1 MKHLRLILLLLAVC
15 FTQISFSQDL
25 AKKLESERILKSMIS
40 EILAEADTEQEAE
53 EKISRLLV
61 HDGEYITKQEKVN
74 CANEYFEKCKKKL
87 AKWDAKLAAGKK
99 VYYED
104 AMYAANYYVLGFKK
118 ICNQDYSKALEYL
131 KLCPQ
136 IPVTK
141 MYTVALQYQLNKD
154 KAAALAAMSF
164 INKPSKQLSDVASQ
178 YGLEDVYH
186 EKIMSLIADKKQ
198 TLKRAIRSKDFETLL
213 SFIPYDIPVVDS
225 LFATSNADIAIAEYV
240 KDNTS
245 YIRKIEEVEDFDDRN
260 VIKIYK
266 EGDFPYGYRNNGWAT
281 QKDDYKDYFINK
293 CIFKH
298 EMPWALNAL
307 ERFDIEE
314 IAKSYPVNLQMLAL
328 TIKGKMTVGDS
339 RGMDLEYYKFYSGI
353 VSLCSEIITYQGQH
367 DNVNGSKRE
376 QDMLNCIKTFKS
388 RNILASFLVAV
399 MVQVNRYSSYFT
411 PEFKMK
417 LFNATKEIVDQVPS
431 LKNNEALPVIIS
443 SNGKVTTKE
452 NCKSN
457 EIKKKIYEPIMNLIL
472 AEYNKNKDK

>member
-25 AKKLESERILKSMIS
+25 SKKWDEAKKFKSAI
-40 EILAEADTEQEAE
+40 EQVLAEADTEQEAE
-53 EKISRLLV
+53 NKISSLLEG
-61 HDGEYITKQEKVN
+61 DGEYITKQEKVN

-104 AMYAANYYVLGFKK
+104 AVYAANYYVLGFKK

-225 LFATSNADIAIAEYV
+225 LFATCDVDIATAGC
-240 KDNTS
+240 N
-245 YIRKIEEVEDFDDRN
+245 IEEVEDFDDRN

-266 EGDFPYGYRNNGWAT
+266 VGDYDRVWSNKN
-281 QKDDYKDYFINK
+281 DYKDYFINK

-298 EMPWALNAL
+298 EMPWALNTL

-339 RGMDLEYYKFYSGI
+339 RGVDPEYYKFYSGI
-353 VSLCSEIITYQGQH
+353 VSLCSKIITYQGQH
-367 DNVNGSKRE
+367 DNVNGSKKE

-431 LKNNEALPVIIS
+431 LKNNESLPVIIS
-443 SNGKVTTKE
+443 SNGKVTRKE
-452 NCKSN
+452 NCK
-457 EIKKKIYEPIMNLIL
+457 EIYEPIMNLIL

>member
-61 HDGEYITKQEKVN
+61 YDGKYITKQEKVN
-74 CANEYFEKCKKKL
+74 VANEYFEKCKKKL

-104 AMYAANYYVLGFKK
+104 AMYAANYYALGFKK

-225 LFATSNADIAIAEYV
+225 LFATCDVDIAIAEYV

-293 CIFKH
+293 CAFKH
-298 EMPWALNAL
+298 EMSWALQAVEL
-307 ERFDIEE
+307 DFEK
-314 IAKSYPVNLQMLAL
+314 IAKSYPVKQQMQAI
-328 TIKGKMTVGDS
+328 TINRNG
-339 RGMDLEYYKFYSGI
+339 YYKFDSW
-353 VSLCSEIITYQGQH
+353 LANEC
-367 DNVNGSKRE
+367 KRINWAQSYADKETRNKKE
-376 QDMLNCIKTFKS
+376 QNMLNYIEIFKS
-388 RNILASFLVAV
+388 RNILGSFLAAV
-399 MVQVNRYSSYFT
+399 MVQVYGRSFT
-411 PEFKMK
+411 PEFKIK
-417 LFNATKEIVDQVPS
+417 LFNVTKEIVDQVPS

-452 NCKSN
+452 NCKSQ
-457 EIKKKIYEPIMNLIL
+457 ETEKIYEPIMNFIL

>member
-15 FTQISFSQDL
+15 FTQISFSQDF
-25 AKKLESERILKSMIS
+25 AKKLESERILKSIIS
-40 EILAEADTEQEAE
+40 EILSEADTEQEAE
-53 EKISRLLV
+53 NKISSLLEG
-61 HDGEYITKQEKVN
+61 DADYITEQEKVN
-74 CANEYFEKCKKKL
+74 VANEYFEKCKKKL

-293 CIFKH
+293 CAFKH
-298 EMPWALNAL
+298 EMPWALQAVEL
-307 ERFDIEE
+307 DFKK
-314 IAKSYPVNLQMLAL
+314 IAKSYPVKQQMQAI
-328 TIKGKMTVGDS
+328 TINRNG
-339 RGMDLEYYKFYSGI
+339 YYKFDSWLADECKRINWAQSSGGKDI
-353 VSLCSEIITYQGQH
+353 SNE
-367 DNVNGSKRE
+367 KE
-376 QDMLNCIKTFKS
+376 QNMLNYIETFKS
-388 RNILASFLVAV
+388 RNILGSFLAAV
-399 MVQVNRYSSYFT
+399 MVQVYGRSFT
-411 PEFKMK
+411 PEFKIK
-417 LFNATKEIVDQVPS
+417 LFNVTKEIVDQVPS

-452 NCKSN
+452 NCNSQ
-457 EIKKKIYEPIMNLIL
+457 ETEKIYEPIMNFIL

>member
-25 AKKLESERILKSMIS
+25 SKKWDEAKKFKSAI
-40 EILAEADTEQEAE
+40 EQVLAEADTEQEAE
-53 EKISRLLV
+53 NKISSLLEG
-61 HDGEYITKQEKVN
+61 DGEYITKQEKVN

-104 AMYAANYYVLGFKK
+104 AVYAANYYVLGFKK

-225 LFATSNADIAIAEYV
+225 LFATCDVDIATA
-240 KDNTS
+240 S
-245 YIRKIEEVEDFDDRN
+245 YKESGFWNHRGIEEVEDFNDRN

-266 EGDFPYGYRNNGWAT
+266 VGDYELEWSNI
-281 QKDDYKDYFINK
+281 KDYKDYFINK
-293 CIFKH
+293 CAFKH
-298 EMPWALNAL
+298 EMPWAMSKVELDF
-307 ERFDIEE
+307 EK
-314 IAKSYPVNLQMLAL
+314 IARSYPVKQQMLAI
-328 TIKGKMTVGDS
+328 TIKAKN
-339 RGMDLEYYKFYSGI
+339 RKYYKFDIWLTDECEKINWALNYEDI
-353 VSLCSEIITYQGQH
+353 RT
-367 DNVNGSKRE
+367 KKE
-376 QDMLNCIKTFKS
+376 QNMLNYIETFKS
-388 RNILASFLVAV
+388 RNILGSFLAAV
-399 MVQVNRYSSYFT
+399 MVQVYGRSFT
-411 PEFKMK
+411 PEFKIK
-417 LFNATKEIVDQVPS
+417 LFNVTKEIVDQVPS

-452 NCKSN
+452 NCKSQ
-457 EIKKKIYEPIMNLIL
+457 ETEKIYEPIMNFIL

>member
-53 EKISRLLV
+53 NKISSLLEG
-61 HDGEYITKQEKVN
+61 DADYITEQEKVN
-74 CANEYFEKCKKKL
+74 VANEYFEKCKKKL

-186 EKIMSLIADKKQ
+186 EKLMSLIADKKQ

-213 SFIPYDIPVVDS
+213 SFIPYDIPEVDS
-225 LFATSNADIAIAEYV
+225 LFATSDVDIATAGC
-240 KDNTS
+240 N
-245 YIRKIEEVEDFDDRN
+245 IEEVEDFDDRN

-266 EGDFPYGYRNNGWAT
+266 VGDYDRVWSN
-281 QKDDYKDYFINK
+281 KDDYKDYFINK
-293 CIFKH
+293 CLFKH
-298 EMPWALNAL
+298 EMPWTLQVMSNTNKL
-307 ERFDIEE
+307 PGFVE
-314 IAKSYPVNLQMLAL
+314 IAESYPVKLLMQAFTLKDKRQTYMLN
-328 TIKGKMTVGDS
+328 VY
-339 RGMDLEYYKFYSGI
+339 EEFYELNDWLYGW
-353 VSLCSEIITYQGQH
+353 CH
-367 DNVNGSKRE
+367 DNNFIDDKKILHYIE
-376 QDMLNCIKTFKS
+376 TLKS

-399 MVQVNRYSSYFT
+399 MVQVYGNSYT
-411 PEFKMK
+411 PVFKAK
-417 LFNATKEIVDQVPS
+417 LFNITKEIVAQAPL
-431 LKNNEALPVIIS
+431 LKNNEALPIIID

-452 NCKSN
+452 NYKSQ
-457 EIKKKIYEPIMNLIL
+457 ERKKIYEPIMNFIM

>member
-25 AKKLESERILKSMIS
+25 AKKLESERILKSIIS

-104 AMYAANYYVLGFKK
+104 AMYAANYYALGFKK

-225 LFATSNADIAIAEYV
+225 LFATCDVDIAIAEYV

-245 YIRKIEEVEDFDDRN
+245 YIRKIEEVEDFDARN

-293 CIFKH
+293 CAFKH
-298 EMPWALNAL
+298 EMSWALQAVEL
-307 ERFDIEE
+307 DFEK
-314 IAKSYPVNLQMLAL
+314 IAKSYPVKQQMQAI
-328 TIKGKMTVGDS
+328 TINRNG
-339 RGMDLEYYKFYSGI
+339 YYKFDSWLANECEKINWALNYEDI
-353 VSLCSEIITYQGQH
+353 RP
-367 DNVNGSKRE
+367 KKE
-376 QDMLNCIKTFKS
+376 QNMLNYIETFKS
-388 RNILASFLVAV
+388 RNILGSFLAAV
-399 MVQVNRYSSYFT
+399 MVQVYGRSFT
-411 PEFKMK
+411 PEFKIK
-417 LFNATKEIVDQVPS
+417 LFNVTKEIVDQVPS

-452 NCKSN
+452 NCKSQ
-457 EIKKKIYEPIMNLIL
+457 ETEKIYEPIMNFIL

>member
-61 HDGEYITKQEKVN
+61 YDGEYITKQEKVN

-154 KAAALAAMSF
+154 KTAALAAMSF

-213 SFIPYDIPVVDS
+213 SFIPYDITVVDS

-245 YIRKIEEVEDFDDRN
+245 YIRKIEEVEDFEDRN

-293 CIFKH
+293 CAFKH
-298 EMPWALNAL
+298 EMPWALQAVEL
-307 ERFDIEE
+307 DFEKIT
-314 IAKSYPVNLQMLAL
+314 KSYPVKQQMQAI
-328 TIKGKMTVGDS
+328 TINRNG
-339 RGMDLEYYKFYSGI
+339 YYKFASWLADECKRINWAQSSGKDI
-353 VSLCSEIITYQGQH
+353 S
-367 DNVNGSKRE
+367 NKKE
-376 QDMLNCIKTFKS
+376 QNMLNYIETFKS
-388 RNILASFLVAV
+388 RNILGSFLVAV
-399 MVQVNRYSSYFT
+399 MVQVYGRSFT
-411 PEFKMK
+411 PEFKIK
-417 LFNATKEIVDQVPS
+417 LFNVTKEIVDQVPS

-452 NCKSN
+452 NCKSQ
-457 EIKKKIYEPIMNLIL
+457 ETEKIYEPIMNFIL

>member
-25 AKKLESERILKSMIS
+25 SKKWDEAKKFKSAIEQVLS
-40 EILAEADTEQEAE
+40 EADTEQEAE
-53 EKISRLLV
+53 NKISSLLEG
-61 HDGEYITKQEKVN
+61 DGEYITKQEKVN

-99 VYYED
+99 VYYRD
-104 AMYAANYYVLGFKK
+104 AVYAANYYVLGFKK

-178 YGLEDVYH
+178 YGLADVYH
-186 EKIMSLIADKKQ
+186 EKLMSLLAEKKQ

-225 LFATSNADIAIAEYV
+225 LFATCDVDIATAGC
-240 KDNTS
+240 N
-245 YIRKIEEVEDFDDRN
+245 IEEVEDFDDRN

-266 EGDFPYGYRNNGWAT
+266 VGDYDREWSNKN
-281 QKDDYKDYFINK
+281 DYKDYFINK

-298 EMPWALNAL
+298 EMPWALNTL

-339 RGMDLEYYKFYSGI
+339 RGVDPEYYKFYSGI
-353 VSLCSEIITYQGQH
+353 VSLCSKIITYQGQH
-367 DNVNGSKRE
+367 DNVNGSKKE

-431 LKNNEALPVIIS
+431 LKNNESLPVIIS
-443 SNGKVTTKE
+443 SNGKVTRKE
-452 NCKSN
+452 NCK
-457 EIKKKIYEPIMNLIL
+457 EIYEPIMNLIL

>member
-104 AMYAANYYVLGFKK
+104 AMYAANYYALGFKK

-141 MYTVALQYQLNKD
+141 MYTVALKYQLNKD

-186 EKIMSLIADKKQ
+186 EKIMSLLADKKQ
-198 TLKRAIRSKDFETLL
+198 ALKRAIRSKDFETLL
-213 SFIPYDIPVVDS
+213 SYIPYDIPVVDS
-225 LFATSNADIAIAEYV
+225 LFATSEVDIATAQGLI
-240 KDNTS
+240 S
-245 YIRKIEEVEDFDDRN
+245 GKIEKVEDFDDRN

-266 EGDFPYGYRNNGWAT
+266 VGDYDREWSNKN
-281 QKDDYKDYFINK
+281 DYKDYFINK
-293 CIFKH
+293 CLFKH
-298 EMPWALNAL
+298 EMPWTLQVMSNTNKL
-307 ERFDIEE
+307 PGFVE
-314 IAKSYPVNLQMLAL
+314 IAESYPVKLLMQAFTL
-328 TIKGKMTVGDS
+328 KDK
-339 RGMDLEYYKFYSGI
+339 RQ
-353 VSLCSEIITYQGQH
+353 TY
-367 DNVNGSKRE
+367 
-376 QDMLNCIKTFKS
+376 MLNVYEEFYELNDWLYGWCHNNNFIDDKKILHYIETLKS

-399 MVQVNRYSSYFT
+399 MVQVYGNSYT
-411 PEFKMK
+411 PVFKAK
-417 LFNATKEIVDQVPS
+417 LFNITKGIVDQAPL
-431 LKNNEALPVIIS
+431 LKNNEALPIIID
-443 SNGKVTTKE
+443 SNGKVTIKE
-452 NCKSN
+452 NYKSQERKN
-457 EIKKKIYEPIMNLIL
+457 IYEPIMNFIL
-472 AEYNKNKDK
+472 AEYNKNKNK

>member
-25 AKKLESERILKSMIS
+25 AKKLESERILKSIIS

-53 EKISRLLV
+53 NKISSLLEG
-61 HDGEYITKQEKVN
+61 DADYITEQEKVN
-74 CANEYFEKCKKKL
+74 VANEYFEKCKKKL

-104 AMYAANYYVLGFKK
+104 AMYAANYYALGFKK

-186 EKIMSLIADKKQ
+186 EKLMSLIADKKQ

-225 LFATSNADIAIAEYV
+225 LFATCDVDIAIARYT
-240 KDNTS
+240 KDNNL
-245 YIRKIEEVEDFDDRN
+245 YGRNIEEVEDFDDRN

-266 EGDFPYGYRNNGWAT
+266 VGDYELEWSNI
-281 QKDDYKDYFINK
+281 KDYKDYFINK
-293 CIFKH
+293 CAFKH
-298 EMPWALNAL
+298 EMPWAMSKVNLDF
-307 ERFDIEE
+307 EK
-314 IAKSYPVNLQMLAL
+314 IARSYPVKQQMLAIARAL
-328 TIKGKMTVGDS
+328 MSRPKLLLLDEPSLGLAPIVVKQIFQTLRELARNGMTIFLVEQNAHHALKLSD
-339 RGMDLEYYKFYSGI
+339 RGYVM
-353 VSLCSEIITYQGQH
+353 
-367 DNVNGSKRE
+367 VNGQIRLSGSGE
-376 QDMLNCIKTFKS
+376 EL
-388 RNILASFLVAV
+388 LG
-399 MVQVNRYSSYFT
+399 
-411 PEFKMK
+411 
-417 LFNATKEIVDQVPS
+417 
-431 LKNNEALPVIIS
+431 NEDVRKAYLGGV
-443 SNGKVTTKE
+443 
-452 NCKSN
+452 
-457 EIKKKIYEPIMNLIL
+457 
-472 AEYNKNKDK
+472 

>member
-25 AKKLESERILKSMIS
+25 SKKWDEEKKFKSAI
-40 EILAEADTEQEAE
+40 EQVLAEADTEQEAE
-53 EKISRLLV
+53 NKISSLLEG
-61 HDGEYITKQEKVN
+61 DGEYITKQEKVN

-99 VYYED
+99 VYYRD
-104 AMYAANYYVLGFKK
+104 AVYAANYYVLGFKK

-225 LFATSNADIAIAEYV
+225 LFATCDVDIATA
-240 KDNTS
+240 S
-245 YIRKIEEVEDFDDRN
+245 YKESGFWNHRGIEEVEDFNDRN

-266 EGDFPYGYRNNGWAT
+266 VGDYELEWSNI
-281 QKDDYKDYFINK
+281 KDYKDYFINK

-298 EMPWALNAL
+298 EMPWALNTL

-339 RGMDLEYYKFYSGI
+339 RGVDPEYYKFYSGI
-353 VSLCSEIITYQGQH
+353 VSLCSKIITYQGQH
-367 DNVNGSKRE
+367 DNVNGSKKE

-431 LKNNEALPVIIS
+431 LKNNESLPVIIS
-443 SNGKVTTKE
+443 SNGKVTRKE
-452 NCKSN
+452 NCK
-457 EIKKKIYEPIMNLIL
+457 EIYEPIMNLIL

>member
-25 AKKLESERILKSMIS
+25 SKKWDEAKKFKSAI
-40 EILAEADTEQEAE
+40 EQVLAEADTEQEAE
-53 EKISRLLV
+53 NKISSLLEG
-61 HDGEYITKQEKVN
+61 DGEYITKQEKVN

-99 VYYED
+99 VYYRD
-104 AMYAANYYVLGFKK
+104 AVYAANYYVLGFKK

-225 LFATSNADIAIAEYV
+225 LFATCDVDIATAGC
-240 KDNTS
+240 N
-245 YIRKIEEVEDFDDRN
+245 IEEVEDFDDRN

-266 EGDFPYGYRNNGWAT
+266 VGDYDRVWSNKN
-281 QKDDYKDYFINK
+281 DYKDYFINK

-298 EMPWALNAL
+298 EMPWALNTL

-339 RGMDLEYYKFYSGI
+339 RDVDPEYYKFYSGI
-353 VSLCSEIITYQGQH
+353 VSLCSKIITYQGQH
-367 DNVNGSKRE
+367 DNVNGSKKE

-431 LKNNEALPVIIS
+431 LKNNESLPVIIS
-443 SNGKVTTKE
+443 SNGKVTRKE
-452 NCKSN
+452 NCK
-457 EIKKKIYEPIMNLIL
+457 EIYEPIMNLIL

>member
-25 AKKLESERILKSMIS
+25 AKKWESERILKSIIS
-40 EILAEADTEQEAE
+40 EILSEADTEQEAE
-53 EKISRLLV
+53 KEISRLLV

-99 VYYED
+99 VYSED
-104 AMYAANYYVLGFKK
+104 AMYAANYYILGFKK

-136 IPVTK
+136 VPVTK
-141 MYTVALQYQLNKD
+141 MYTLALQYQLNKD
-154 KAAALAAMSF
+154 KAAAMTAMSF
-164 INKPSKQLSDVASQ
+164 INKPSKELSDVASQ
-178 YGLEDVYH
+178 YGLADVYH

-198 TLKRAIRSKDFETLL
+198 TLRRAIRSKDFETLL

-225 LFATSNADIAIAEYV
+225 LFATSDVDIAIARIDDGNV
-240 KDNTS
+240 WKS
-245 YIRKIEEVEDFDDRN
+245 RKIEEIEDFDDRN

-266 EGDFPYGYRNNGWAT
+266 VGDYDRNWSSAN
-281 QKDDYKDYFINK
+281 YKEYFINK
-293 CIFKH
+293 CAFKH
-298 EMPWALNAL
+298 EMQWALQATKL
-307 ERFDIEE
+307 DFVK
-314 IAKSYPVNLQMLAL
+314 IAESYPIKLQMLAI
-328 TIKGKMTVGDS
+328 TAKRDNYYIFDS
-339 RGMDLEYYKFYSGI
+339 WLDDLCRK
-353 VSLCSEIITYQGQH
+353 IIYLSKYDETR
-367 DNVNGSKRE
+367 NKRE
-376 QDMLNCIKTFKS
+376 QDMLNYIETFKS
-388 RNILASFLVAV
+388 RNILWSFLAAV
-399 MVQVNRYSSYFT
+399 MVQVYEYSSYFT

-452 NCKSN
+452 NCKN
-457 EIKKKIYEPIMNLIL
+457 IYEPIMNFIL

>member
-25 AKKLESERILKSMIS
+25 SKKWDEEKKFKSAI
-40 EILAEADTEQEAE
+40 EQVLAEADTEQEAE
-53 EKISRLLV
+53 NKISSLLEG
-61 HDGEYITKQEKVN
+61 DGEYITKQEKVN

-104 AMYAANYYVLGFKK
+104 AMYAANYYALGFKK

-178 YGLEDVYH
+178 YGLADVYH
-186 EKIMSLIADKKQ
+186 EKLMSLLADKKQ

-225 LFATSNADIAIAEYV
+225 LFATCDVDIATAGC
-240 KDNTS
+240 N
-245 YIRKIEEVEDFDDRN
+245 IEEVEDFDDRN

-266 EGDFPYGYRNNGWAT
+266 VGDYDREWSNKN
-281 QKDDYKDYFINK
+281 DYKDYFINK

-298 EMPWALNAL
+298 EMPWALNTL

-339 RGMDLEYYKFYSGI
+339 RGVDPEYYKFYSGI
-353 VSLCSEIITYQGQH
+353 VSLCSKIITYQGQH
-367 DNVNGSKRE
+367 DNVNGSKKE

-431 LKNNEALPVIIS
+431 LKNNESLPVIIS
-443 SNGKVTTKE
+443 SNGKVTRKE
-452 NCKSN
+452 NCK
-457 EIKKKIYEPIMNLIL
+457 EIYEPIMNLIL

>member
-104 AMYAANYYVLGFKK
+104 AMYAANYYALGFKK

-141 MYTVALQYQLNKD
+141 MYTVALKYQLNKD

-225 LFATSNADIAIAEYV
+225 LFATCDVDIATAGC
-240 KDNTS
+240 N
-245 YIRKIEEVEDFDDRN
+245 IEEVEDFDDRN

-266 EGDFPYGYRNNGWAT
+266 VGDYDREWSNKN
-281 QKDDYKDYFINK
+281 DYKDYFINK

-298 EMPWALNAL
+298 EMPWALNTL

-339 RGMDLEYYKFYSGI
+339 RGVDPEYYKFYSGI
-353 VSLCSEIITYQGQH
+353 VSLCSKIITYQGQH
-367 DNVNGSKRE
+367 DNVNGSKKE

-431 LKNNEALPVIIS
+431 LKNNESLPVIIS
-443 SNGKVTTKE
+443 SNGKVTRKE
-452 NCKSN
+452 NCK
-457 EIKKKIYEPIMNLIL
+457 EIYEPIMNLIL

>member
-25 AKKLESERILKSMIS
+25 AKKLESERILKSIIS

-53 EKISRLLV
+53 EKISSLLEG
-61 HDGEYITKQEKVN
+61 DADYITEQEKVN
-74 CANEYFEKCKKKL
+74 VANEYFEKCKKKL

-104 AMYAANYYVLGFKK
+104 AMYAANYYALGFKK

-293 CIFKH
+293 CAFKH
-298 EMPWALNAL
+298 EMSWALQAVEL
-307 ERFDIEE
+307 DFKK
-314 IAKSYPVNLQMLAL
+314 IAKSYPVKQQMQAI
-328 TIKGKMTVGDS
+328 TINRNG
-339 RGMDLEYYKFYSGI
+339 YYKFDSWLADECKRINWAQSSATKGI
-353 VSLCSEIITYQGQH
+353 RNEM
-367 DNVNGSKRE
+367 E
-376 QDMLNCIKTFKS
+376 QNMLNYIETFKS
-388 RNILASFLVAV
+388 RNILGSFLAAV
-399 MVQVNRYSSYFT
+399 MVQVYGRSFT
-411 PEFKMK
+411 PEFKIK
-417 LFNATKEIVDQVPS
+417 LFNVTKEIVDQVPS

-452 NCKSN
+452 NCKSQ
-457 EIKKKIYEPIMNLIL
+457 ETEKIYEPIMNFIL

>member
-61 HDGEYITKQEKVN
+61 YDGKYITKQEKVN
-74 CANEYFEKCKKKL
+74 VANEYFEKCKKKL

-104 AMYAANYYVLGFKK
+104 AMYAANYYALGFKK

-225 LFATSNADIAIAEYV
+225 LFATNNVDIAIAEYV
-240 KDNTS
+240 KDNIS

-293 CIFKH
+293 CAFKH
-298 EMPWALNAL
+298 EMSWALQAVEL
-307 ERFDIEE
+307 DFEK
-314 IAKSYPVNLQMLAL
+314 IAKSYPVKQQMQAI
-328 TIKGKMTVGDS
+328 TINRNG
-339 RGMDLEYYKFYSGI
+339 YYKFDSWLANECERINWALNYEDI
-353 VSLCSEIITYQGQH
+353 RP
-367 DNVNGSKRE
+367 KKE
-376 QDMLNCIKTFKS
+376 QNMLNYIETFKS
-388 RNILASFLVAV
+388 RNILGSFLAAV
-399 MVQVNRYSSYFT
+399 MVQVYGRSFT
-411 PEFKMK
+411 PEFKIK
-417 LFNATKEIVDQVPS
+417 LFNVTKEIVDQVPS

-452 NCKSN
+452 NCKSQ
-457 EIKKKIYEPIMNLIL
+457 ETEKIYEPIMNFIL

>member
-15 FTQISFSQDL
+15 FTQFSFSQDL
-25 AKKLESERILKSMIS
+25 SKKWDEEKKFKSAI
-40 EILAEADTEQEAE
+40 EQVLTEADTEEEAE
-53 EKISRLLV
+53 EKISRLLKG
-61 HDGEYITKQEKVN
+61 DGYYITEQDK
-74 CANEYFEKCKKKL
+74 ANIANDYFEKCKKKL

-104 AMYAANYYVLGFKK
+104 AVYAANYYVLGFKK

-136 IPVTK
+136 VPVTK

-154 KAAALAAMSF
+154 KAAAMTAMSF
-164 INKPSKQLSDVASQ
+164 INKPSKELSDVASQ
-178 YGLEDVYH
+178 YGLENVYH

-198 TLKRAIRSKDFETLL
+198 TLRRAIRSKDFETLL

-225 LFATSNADIAIAEYV
+225 LFATSDVDIATAGC
-240 KDNTS
+240 N
-245 YIRKIEEVEDFDDRN
+245 IEEVEDFDDRN

-266 EGDFPYGYRNNGWAT
+266 VGDYDREWSNKN
-281 QKDDYKDYFINK
+281 DYKDYFINK
-293 CIFKH
+293 CLFKH
-298 EMPWALNAL
+298 EMPWALNAQ

-339 RGMDLEYYKFYSGI
+339 RGMDLEYYKFDSGI

-452 NCKSN
+452 NCN
-457 EIKKKIYEPIMNLIL
+457 NIYEPIMNFIL

>member
-25 AKKLESERILKSMIS
+25 AKKLESERILKSIIS

-53 EKISRLLV
+53 EKISSLLEG
-61 HDGEYITKQEKVN
+61 DADYITEQEKVN
-74 CANEYFEKCKKKL
+74 VANEYFEKCKKKL

-104 AMYAANYYVLGFKK
+104 AMYAANYYALGFKK

-293 CIFKH
+293 CAFKH
-298 EMPWALNAL
+298 EMSWALQAVEL
-307 ERFDIEE
+307 DFKK
-314 IAKSYPVNLQMLAL
+314 IAKSYPVKQQMQAI
-328 TIKGKMTVGDS
+328 TINRNG
-339 RGMDLEYYKFYSGI
+339 YYKFDSWLADECKRINWAQSSATNGI
-353 VSLCSEIITYQGQH
+353 RNEM
-367 DNVNGSKRE
+367 E
-376 QDMLNCIKTFKS
+376 QNMLNYIETFKS
-388 RNILASFLVAV
+388 RNILGSFLAAV
-399 MVQVNRYSSYFT
+399 MVQVYGRSFT
-411 PEFKMK
+411 PEFKIK
-417 LFNATKEIVDQVPS
+417 LFNVTKEIVDQVPS

-452 NCKSN
+452 NCKSQ
-457 EIKKKIYEPIMNLIL
+457 ETEKIYEPIMNFIL

>member
-1 MKHLRLILLLLAVC
+1 M
-15 FTQISFSQDL
+15 
-25 AKKLESERILKSMIS
+25 
-40 EILAEADTEQEAE
+40 
-53 EKISRLLV
+53 V
-61 HDGEYITKQEKVN
+61 HDGKYITKQEKVN

-104 AMYAANYYVLGFKK
+104 AMYAANYYALGFKK

-154 KAAALAAMSF
+154 KTAALAAMSF

-225 LFATSNADIAIAEYV
+225 LFATCDVDIATAGC
-240 KDNTS
+240 N
-245 YIRKIEEVEDFDDRN
+245 IEEVEDFDDRN

-266 EGDFPYGYRNNGWAT
+266 VGDYDREWSNKN
-281 QKDDYKDYFINK
+281 DYKDYFINK

-298 EMPWALNAL
+298 EMPWALNTL

-339 RGMDLEYYKFYSGI
+339 RGVDPEYYKFYSGI
-353 VSLCSEIITYQGQH
+353 VSLCSKIITYQGQH
-367 DNVNGSKRE
+367 DNVNGSKKE

-431 LKNNEALPVIIS
+431 LKNNESLPVIIS
-443 SNGKVTTKE
+443 SNGKVTRKE
-452 NCKSN
+452 NCK
-457 EIKKKIYEPIMNLIL
+457 EIYEPIMNLIL

>member
-25 AKKLESERILKSMIS
+25 AKKWESERILKSIIS

-104 AMYAANYYVLGFKK
+104 AMYAANYYALGFKK

-225 LFATSNADIAIAEYV
+225 LFATCDVDIAIAEYV
-240 KDNTS
+240 KDNIS

-266 EGDFPYGYRNNGWAT
+266 EGDFPYGDRNNGWAT
-281 QKDDYKDYFINK
+281 QKDDYKEYFINK
-293 CIFKH
+293 
-298 EMPWALNAL
+298 
-307 ERFDIEE
+307 
-314 IAKSYPVNLQMLAL
+314 YP
-328 TIKGKMTVGDS
+328 S
-339 RGMDLEYYKFYSGI
+339 SG
-353 VSLCSEIITYQGQH
+353 
-367 DNVNGSKRE
+367 
-376 QDMLNCIKTFKS
+376 
-388 RNILASFLVAV
+388 
-399 MVQVNRYSSYFT
+399 
-411 PEFKMK
+411 
-417 LFNATKEIVDQVPS
+417 
-431 LKNNEALPVIIS
+431 
-443 SNGKVTTKE
+443 
-452 NCKSN
+452 
-457 EIKKKIYEPIMNLIL
+457 
-472 AEYNKNKDK
+472 

>member
-1 MKHLRLILLLLAVC
+1 MLHTDFFLTGLIKEMGRR
-15 FTQISFSQDL
+15 
-25 AKKLESERILKSMIS
+25 KKFKSAI
-40 EILAEADTEQEAE
+40 EQVLAEADTEQEAE
-53 EKISRLLV
+53 NKISSLLEG
-61 HDGEYITKQEKVN
+61 DGEYITKQEKVN

-104 AMYAANYYVLGFKK
+104 AVYAANYYVLGFKK

-225 LFATSNADIAIAEYV
+225 LFATCDVDIATAGC
-240 KDNTS
+240 N
-245 YIRKIEEVEDFDDRN
+245 IEEVEDFDDRN

-266 EGDFPYGYRNNGWAT
+266 VGDYDREWSNKN
-281 QKDDYKDYFINK
+281 DYKDYFINK

-298 EMPWALNAL
+298 EMPWALNTL

-339 RGMDLEYYKFYSGI
+339 RGVDPEYYKFYSGI
-353 VSLCSEIITYQGQH
+353 VSLCSKIITYQGQH
-367 DNVNGSKRE
+367 DNVNGSKKE

-431 LKNNEALPVIIS
+431 LKNNESLPVIIS
-443 SNGKVTTKE
+443 SNGKVTRKE
-452 NCKSN
+452 NCK
-457 EIKKKIYEPIMNLIL
+457 EIYEPIMNLIL

>member
-1 MKHLRLILLLLAVC
+1 M
-15 FTQISFSQDL
+15 
-25 AKKLESERILKSMIS
+25 ESERILKSIIS
-40 EILAEADTEQEAE
+40 EILSEADTEQEAE
-53 EKISRLLV
+53 NKISSLLEG
-61 HDGEYITKQEKVN
+61 DADYITEQEKVN
-74 CANEYFEKCKKKL
+74 VANEYFEKCKKKL

-293 CIFKH
+293 CAFKH
-298 EMPWALNAL
+298 EMPWALQAVEL
-307 ERFDIEE
+307 DFKK
-314 IAKSYPVNLQMLAL
+314 IAKSYPVKQQMQAI
-328 TIKGKMTVGDS
+328 TINRNG
-339 RGMDLEYYKFYSGI
+339 YYKFDSWLADECKRINWAQSSGGKDI
-353 VSLCSEIITYQGQH
+353 SNE
-367 DNVNGSKRE
+367 KE
-376 QDMLNCIKTFKS
+376 QNMLNYIETFKS
-388 RNILASFLVAV
+388 RNILGSFLAAV
-399 MVQVNRYSSYFT
+399 MVQVYGRSFT
-411 PEFKMK
+411 PEFKIK
-417 LFNATKEIVDQVPS
+417 LFNVTKEIVDQVPS

-452 NCKSN
+452 NCKSQ
-457 EIKKKIYEPIMNLIL
+457 ETEKIYEPIMNFIL

>member
-53 EKISRLLV
+53 EKISSLLEG
-61 HDGEYITKQEKVN
+61 DADYITEQEKVN
-74 CANEYFEKCKKKL
+74 VANEYFEKCKKKL

-225 LFATSNADIAIAEYV
+225 LFATCDVDIAIAEYV

-293 CIFKH
+293 CAFKH
-298 EMPWALNAL
+298 EMSWALQAVEL
-307 ERFDIEE
+307 DFEK
-314 IAKSYPVNLQMLAL
+314 IAKSYPVKQQMQAI
-328 TIKGKMTVGDS
+328 TINRNG
-339 RGMDLEYYKFYSGI
+339 YYKFDSWLADECKRINWAQSSATKGI
-353 VSLCSEIITYQGQH
+353 RNEM
-367 DNVNGSKRE
+367 E
-376 QDMLNCIKTFKS
+376 QNMLNYIETFKS
-388 RNILASFLVAV
+388 RNILGSFLAAV
-399 MVQVNRYSSYFT
+399 MVQVYGRSFT
-411 PEFKMK
+411 PEFKIK
-417 LFNATKEIVDQVPS
+417 LFNVTKEIVDQVPS

-452 NCKSN
+452 NCKSQ
-457 EIKKKIYEPIMNLIL
+457 ETEKIYEPIMNFIL

>member
-154 KAAALAAMSF
+154 KTAALAAMSF

-225 LFATSNADIAIAEYV
+225 LFATCDVDIATAGC
-240 KDNTS
+240 N
-245 YIRKIEEVEDFDDRN
+245 IEEVEDFDDRN

-266 EGDFPYGYRNNGWAT
+266 VGDYDREWSNKN
-281 QKDDYKDYFINK
+281 DYKDYFINK

-298 EMPWALNAL
+298 EMPWALNTL

-339 RGMDLEYYKFYSGI
+339 RGVDPEYYKFYSGI
-353 VSLCSEIITYQGQH
+353 VSLCRKIIYQGQH
-367 DNVNGSKRE
+367 DNVNGSKKE

-431 LKNNEALPVIIS
+431 LKNNESLPVIIS
-443 SNGKVTTKE
+443 SNGKVTRKE
-452 NCKSN
+452 NCK
-457 EIKKKIYEPIMNLIL
+457 EIYEPIMNLIL

>member
-225 LFATSNADIAIAEYV
+225 LFATCDVDIAIAEYV

-293 CIFKH
+293 CAFKH
-298 EMPWALNAL
+298 EMSWALQAVEL
-307 ERFDIEE
+307 DFEK
-314 IAKSYPVNLQMLAL
+314 IAKSYPVKQQMQAI
-328 TIKGKMTVGDS
+328 TINRNG
-339 RGMDLEYYKFYSGI
+339 YYKFDSWLADECKRINWAQSSATKGI
-353 VSLCSEIITYQGQH
+353 RNEM
-367 DNVNGSKRE
+367 E
-376 QDMLNCIKTFKS
+376 QNMLNYIETFKS
-388 RNILASFLVAV
+388 RNILGSFLAAV
-399 MVQVNRYSSYFT
+399 MVQVYGRSFT
-411 PEFKMK
+411 PEFKIK
-417 LFNATKEIVDQVPS
+417 LFNVTKEIVDQVPS

-452 NCKSN
+452 NCKSQ
-457 EIKKKIYEPIMNLIL
+457 ETEKIYEPIMNFIL

>member
-61 HDGEYITKQEKVN
+61 YDGEYITKQEKVN

-225 LFATSNADIAIAEYV
+225 LFATCDVDIATAGC
-240 KDNTS
+240 N
-245 YIRKIEEVEDFDDRN
+245 IEEVEDFDDRN

-266 EGDFPYGYRNNGWAT
+266 VGDYDRVWSNKNN
-281 QKDDYKDYFINK
+281 YKDYFINK

-298 EMPWALNAL
+298 EMPWALNTL

-339 RGMDLEYYKFYSGI
+339 RGVDPEYYKFYSGI
-353 VSLCSEIITYQGQH
+353 VSLCSKIITYQGQH
-367 DNVNGSKRE
+367 DNVNGSKKE

-431 LKNNEALPVIIS
+431 LKNNESLPVIIS
-443 SNGKVTTKE
+443 SNGKVTRKE
-452 NCKSN
+452 NCK
-457 EIKKKIYEPIMNLIL
+457 EIYEPIMNLIL

>member
-1 MKHLRLILLLLAVC
+1 MKHLRLILLLLAVG
-15 FTQISFSQDL
+15 FTQIAFSQDL
-25 AKKLESERILKSMIS
+25 AKKWEDEDKFKSAI
-40 EILAEADTEQEAE
+40 EQVLTEADTEEEAE
-53 EKISRLLV
+53 KKISRLLKG
-61 HDGEYITKQEKVN
+61 DGIYITEQDKAN
-74 CANEYFEKCKKKL
+74 IANEYFEKCKKKL

-104 AMYAANYYVLGFKK
+104 AMYAANYYALGFKK

-154 KAAALAAMSF
+154 KAAAMAAMSF
-164 INKPSKQLSDVASQ
+164 INKPSKELSDVASQ

-198 TLKRAIRSKDFETLL
+198 TLRRAIRSKDFETLL

-225 LFATSNADIAIAEYV
+225 LFATSDVDIDIADINDGNV
-240 KDNTS
+240 WK
-245 YIRKIEEVEDFDDRN
+245 IRKIEEVEDFDDRN

-266 EGDFPYGYRNNGWAT
+266 AGDYDRNWSSA
-281 QKDDYKDYFINK
+281 KYDYKEYFINK
-293 CIFKH
+293 CAFKH
-298 EMPWALNAL
+298 EMLWALQAAKL
-307 ERFDIEE
+307 DFIK
-314 IAKSYPVNLQMLAL
+314 IAENYPVKLQMLAI
-328 TIKGKMTVGDS
+328 TAKRD
-339 RGMDLEYYKFYSGI
+339 DNFYI
-353 VSLCSEIITYQGQH
+353 FERWLDNLCDRITY
-367 DNVNGSKRE
+367 DDTRNESE
-376 QDMLNCIKTFKS
+376 QDMLNYIETFKS
-388 RNILASFLVAV
+388 RNILWSFLATV

-431 LKNNEALPVIIS
+431 LKNNESLPVIIS
-443 SNGKVTTKE
+443 SNGKVTRKE
-452 NCKSN
+452 NCK
-457 EIKKKIYEPIMNLIL
+457 EIYEPIMNLIL

>member
-53 EKISRLLV
+53 NKISSLLEG
-61 HDGEYITKQEKVN
+61 DADYITEQEKVN
-74 CANEYFEKCKKKL
+74 VANEYFEKCKKKL

-186 EKIMSLIADKKQ
+186 EKLMSLIADKKQ

-213 SFIPYDIPVVDS
+213 SFIPYDIPEVDS
-225 LFATSNADIAIAEYV
+225 LFATSDVDIA
-240 KDNTS
+240 TS
-245 YIRKIEEVEDFDDRN
+245 GCNIEEVEDFDDRN

-266 EGDFPYGYRNNGWAT
+266 VGDYDRVWSN
-281 QKDDYKDYFINK
+281 KDDYKDYFINK
-293 CIFKH
+293 CLFKH
-298 EMPWALNAL
+298 EMPWTLQVMSNTNKL
-307 ERFDIEE
+307 PGFVE
-314 IAKSYPVNLQMLAL
+314 IAESYPVKLLMQAFTLKDKRQTYMLN
-328 TIKGKMTVGDS
+328 VY
-339 RGMDLEYYKFYSGI
+339 EEFYELNDWLYGW
-353 VSLCSEIITYQGQH
+353 CH
-367 DNVNGSKRE
+367 DNNFIDDKKILHYIE
-376 QDMLNCIKTFKS
+376 TLKS

-399 MVQVNRYSSYFT
+399 MVQVYGNSYT
-411 PEFKMK
+411 PVFKAK
-417 LFNATKEIVDQVPS
+417 LFNITKEIVAQAPL
-431 LKNNEALPVIIS
+431 LKNNEALPIIID

-452 NCKSN
+452 NYKSQ
-457 EIKKKIYEPIMNLIL
+457 ERKKIYEPIMNFIM

>member
-25 AKKLESERILKSMIS
+25 SKKWESERILKSVIS
-40 EILAEADTEQEAE
+40 DILSEADTEQEAE

-99 VYYED
+99 VYSED
-104 AMYAANYYVLGFKK
+104 AMYAASYYILGFKK
-118 ICNQDYSKALEYL
+118 ICNQDYSKALEYI

-164 INKPSKQLSDVASQ
+164 INKPSKQLSKVASQ

-198 TLKRAIRSKDFETLL
+198 TLRRAIRSKDFDTLL
-213 SFIPYDIPVVDS
+213 SFIPYDIPEVDS
-225 LFATSNADIAIAEYV
+225 LFATSDVDIAT
-240 KDNTS
+240 TS
-245 YIRKIEEVEDFDDRN
+245 INKGGTWYHRRIEEVEDFDDRN

-266 EGDFPYGYRNNGWAT
+266 VGDYDRVWSSN
-281 QKDDYKDYFINK
+281 KDDYKDYFINK
-293 CIFKH
+293 CAFKH
-298 EMPWALNAL
+298 EMPWALQAVEL
-307 ERFDIEE
+307 DFKK
-314 IAKSYPVNLQMLAL
+314 IAKSYPVKQQMQAI
-328 TIKGKMTVGDS
+328 TINRNGYPKFDS
-339 RGMDLEYYKFYSGI
+339 WLYDECEKINWAQSNA
-353 VSLCSEIITYQGQH
+353 
-367 DNVNGSKRE
+367 DKRTRNEME
-376 QDMLNCIKTFKS
+376 QNMLNYIETFKS
-388 RNILASFLVAV
+388 RNILGSFLAAV
-399 MVQVNRYSSYFT
+399 MVQVYGRSFT
-411 PEFKMK
+411 PEFKIK
-417 LFNATKEIVDQVPS
+417 LFNVTKEIVDQVPS

-452 NCKSN
+452 NCKLQ
-457 EIKKKIYEPIMNLIL
+457 ETEKKIYEPIMNFIL